1 MKDLGQ
7 KLYNERRYDFSRV
20 YIRQLM
26 FKSTGDE
33 ILLQC
38 KVIFNEASYEAT
50 MCVSYNQFN
59 NLLMASGDAEFKS
72 DISALI
78 GEALTMD
85 DHKKLQSSFQINL
98 MKVFGRPMRIRGCT
112 YHTSLVVLP
121 MEELAENPDQAYVFL
136 VSRMTFQRALR

>member
-7 KLYNERRYDFSRV
+7 KLYNEHRYDFSRV

-38 KVIFNEASYEAT
+38 KVIFNESSYEA
-50 MCVSYNQFN
+50 MLCVSYSQFN
-59 NLLMASGDAEFKS
+59 HLLMASEDAEFKS

-85 DHKKLQSSFQINL
+85 DQKKLQSSFQINL

-136 VSRMTFQRALR
+136 VHRMTFQTALR

>member
-7 KLYNERRYDFSRV
+7 KLYNERRYDFTRV

-38 KVIFNEASYEAT
+38 KVIFNETSYEAT
-50 MCVSYNQFN
+50 LCVSYSQFN
-59 NLLMASGDAEFKS
+59 NLLMATGDAEFKC

-98 MKVFGRPMRIRGCT
+98 MKVFGRPMRVRSCT
-112 YHTSLVVLP
+112 YHTGLVVLP

-136 VSRMTFQRALR
+136 VHRVTFQPALR